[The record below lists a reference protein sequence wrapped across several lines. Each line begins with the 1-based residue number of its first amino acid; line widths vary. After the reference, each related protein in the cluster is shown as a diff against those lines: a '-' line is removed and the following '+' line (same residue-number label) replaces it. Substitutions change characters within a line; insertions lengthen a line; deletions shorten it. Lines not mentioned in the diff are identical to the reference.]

1 MVIYH
6 YCEYENIQNIFKME
20 EIKMNE
26 MYQNQNVQPQQP
38 MMMGGGYGGYPYQQP
53 YQPQQPYYQQ
63 PYQYNY
69 NTNNCGG
76 ITFGEMP
83 KQASSTL
90 TKEEQEKLEASRG
103 AAWEFTELDK
113 IKAADNY
120 RDQNGN
126 LLLEIDPNTGVCR
139 TRYGD
144 EFNMVI
150 TEPENIKSLCNM
162 LGHVYKT
169 AKFMDLD
176 MPTEVSRELS
186 VACGLV
192 NKFLP
197 EAYARGLKNVNKI
210 KKAAQNNI
218 MPTGYNGN
226 MQSNLYN
233 AINNGMYNTMSM
245 PQCIINGA
253 PQGGYMPQPQPG
265 YYQPQPGGYY
275 QQPQGYYQQPQ
286 QMMQQPMM
294 NSPFYQ
300 QQPQQQMPQL
310 TNISTNFGAPTVNQQ
325 TPQMNIPTPGQPQQN
340 NNQAY
345 KPATTTDNKGN
356 IIPPVGTGTST
367 TTTTTKV

>member
-120 RDQNGN
+120 RDQN
-126 LLLEIDPNTGVCR
+126 R
-139 TRYGD
+139 
-144 EFNMVI
+144 
-150 TEPENIKSLCNM
+150 
-162 LGHVYKT
+162 
-169 AKFMDLD
+169 
-176 MPTEVSRELS
+176 
-186 VACGLV
+186 
-192 NKFLP
+192 
-197 EAYARGLKNVNKI
+197 NV
-210 KKAAQNNI
+210 
-218 MPTGYNGN
+218 
-226 MQSNLYN
+226 L
-233 AINNGMYNTMSM
+233 
-245 PQCIINGA
+245 
-253 PQGGYMPQPQPG
+253 
-265 YYQPQPGGYY
+265 
-275 QQPQGYYQQPQ
+275 
-286 QMMQQPMM
+286 
-294 NSPFYQ
+294 
-300 QQPQQQMPQL
+300 
-310 TNISTNFGAPTVNQQ
+310 
-325 TPQMNIPTPGQPQQN
+325 
-340 NNQAY
+340 
-345 KPATTTDNKGN
+345 
-356 IIPPVGTGTST
+356 
-367 TTTTTKV
+367 